1 MATEIWLIALACVIV
16 LAIVL
21 WMTEDSATSP
31 YKKKIQAKKEA
42 KKALAEKHNKVIQF
56 DKNIE
61 RLEKLGKLFRDGVI
75 SKEEFDEQKSKF
87 KL

>member
-1 MATEIWLIALACVIV
+1 MKNASEVWFVALACVVV
-16 LAIVL
+16 LAIVI
-21 WMTEDSATSP
+21 WMTEDSITSP
-31 YKKKIQAKKEA
+31 YKKKIQE
-42 KKALAEKHNKVIQF
+42 KKALAEKQNKVIQF

-61 RLEKLGKLFRDGVI
+61 RLEKLGKLHRDGVI

>member
-1 MATEIWLIALACVIV
+1 MATKIWFIALACIIVLAIVLFV

-31 YKKKIQAKKEA
+31 YKKKIQAKKEE
-42 KKALAEKHNKVIQF
+42 KKALAEKQNKVIQF

-61 RLEKLGKLFRDGVI
+61 RT
-75 SKEEFDEQKSKF
+75 
-87 KL
+87 